1 MGYTLD
7 GRLAT
12 VLTALGRSA
21 GDDVLARLPE
31 LLAATGPDAAEVV
44 APGAG
49 EVPLRCGSEV
59 VRTLRLPPGAPLGS
73 WLLFA
78 AGVSALL
85 EMGAGQARAER
96 LHRLTEQLAG
106 QGEDLD
112 LMRRILEGVVTEFGL
127 RGAQGLRDRHGTL
140 HPESCWRV
148 GDPGPLPEWSADE
161 RAALR
166 GGHPTVR
173 EDGLLLPLAG
183 RWRPRLAM
191 WFTAPP
197 GRAWSPHDLD
207 LLGAMAHAA
216 GLEFERV
223 QLTRHMAALLR
234 LQENL
239 LALEAE
245 AAYRPLLQEALRIIP
260 GAETGSLLVREGDVF
275 RYRAAIVHDMT
286 ELRDVTFTLEDVRD
300 RWYGLGLD
308 AWTAGVPRVLVQPGQ
323 ALNGTGH
330 TRAGVWVDDLLPSV
344 YGISAN
350 VGVPVLYRGEV
361 YAFLNIDARHD
372 PHAFGGDSVEVART
386 FALHAAAL
394 LRETAQRARIEE
406 AARTDVLT
414 GLPNRRAFSES
425 LARQVAAARRQG
437 SALSLLVLDA
447 SNFKA
452 INDRLGHVAGDRAL
466 RQIGAAVTGVL
477 RAGDEVFRW
486 GGDEFAV
493 LLPRTAAPEAETVAG
508 QIHAALR
515 GQRVG
520 GLPLHVT
527 VGVAGTRP
535 GELPDGDGLLRRAD
549 AAMYRAKREEQRCAP
564 AVLTAVPAAAP

>member
-1 MGYTLD
+1 MAYTLN

-12 VLTALGRSA
+12 VLTALGRLP
-21 GDDVLARLPE
+21 GDEVLARLPE
-31 LLAATGPDAAEVV
+31 LLAGVGPDAAEVNP
-44 APGAG
+44 PGVG
-49 EVPLRCGSEV
+49 GVPLRCGEEV
-59 VRTLRLPPGAPLGS
+59 VGELGLPPHAPLGS

-78 AGVSALL
+78 AGVGALL
-85 EMGAGQARAER
+85 EVSAGRARAER
-96 LHRLTEQLAG
+96 LHRLTERLAG
-106 QGEDLD
+106 QGENPD
-112 LMRRILEGVVTEFGL
+112 LMRHILEGTMQEFGL
-127 RGAQGLRDRHGTL
+127 RGAQGLRDRCGIL
-140 HPESCWRV
+140 HPEAHWRV
-148 GDPGPLPEWSADE
+148 GDPGALPDWSEAE

-166 GGHPTVR
+166 GGQPTIR

-197 GRAWSPHDLD
+197 GRAWSPHDLG

-223 QLTRHMAALLR
+223 QLTRHMASLLR

-239 LALEAE
+239 LALGAE
-245 AAYRPLLQEALRIIP
+245 AAYRPLLEEALRIIP

-275 RYRAAIVHDMT
+275 RFRAAIVHDLT

-300 RWYGLGLD
+300 RWYGLGQD
-308 AWTAGVPRVLVQPGQ
+308 AWAAGVPRVLVQPGQ
-323 ALNGTGH
+323 GVYGTGY
-330 TRAGVWVDDLLPSV
+330 TRGGVWVDDLLPSV
-344 YGISAN
+344 YGIAAN

-361 YAFLNIDARHD
+361 YAFLNIDALHD

-394 LRETAQRARIEE
+394 LRETAQRAQIEE
-406 AARTDVLT
+406 VARTDVLT

-425 LARQVAAARRQG
+425 LERQVATARRQET
-437 SALSLLVLDA
+437 ALSLLVLDV
-447 SNFKA
+447 SNFKT
-452 INDRLGHVAGDRAL
+452 INDGLGHAAGDEAL
-466 RQIGAAVTGVL
+466 VQIGAAVAGAL

-493 LLPRTAAPEAETVAG
+493 LLPRTAAPEAEVVAG
-508 QIHAALR
+508 RIHAALHTR
-515 GQRVG
+515 RVG

-527 VGVAGTRP
+527 VGVAGTLP
-535 GELPDGDGLLRRAD
+535 GEPPDGDALLRRAD
-549 AAMYRAKREEQRCAP
+549 AAMYRAKREEKR
-564 AVLTAVPAAAP
+564 AVPSS

>member
-1 MGYTLD
+1 MAHTLD

-12 VLTALGRSA
+12 VLAALGRLP
-21 GDDVLARLPE
+21 GDGVLARLPD
-31 LLAATGPDAAEVV
+31 LLAGVGPDAAEVV
-44 APGAG
+44 VPGAG
-49 EVPLRCGSEV
+49 GVPLRCGEEV
-59 VRTLRLPPGAPLGS
+59 VGELRLPPDAPLGS
-73 WLLFA
+73 WRLFA

-85 EMGAGQARAER
+85 ETGAGRARAER
-96 LHRLTEQLAG
+96 LHRLTERLAG
-106 QGEDLD
+106 QGEDPD
-112 LMRRILEGVVTEFGL
+112 LVRRLLEEVVDEFGL

-140 HPESCWRV
+140 HPEARWRV
-148 GDPGPLPEWSADE
+148 GDPGALPEWSGAE

-166 GGHPTVR
+166 GGQPTVR

-197 GRAWSPHDLD
+197 GRTWSPHDLG
-207 LLGAMAHAA
+207 LLGAVAHAA

-239 LALEAE
+239 LALGAE
-245 AAYRPLLQEALRIIP
+245 AAYRPLLEEALRVIP
-260 GAETGSLLVREGDVF
+260 GAETGSLLVRDGAVF

-286 ELRDVTFTLEDVRD
+286 ELRDVTFSLEDVRD
-300 RWYGLGLD
+300 RWYGLGPD
-308 AWTAGVPRVLVQPGQ
+308 AWAAGTPRVLVQPGQ
-323 ALNGTGH
+323 GVYGTGY
-330 TRAGVWVDDLLPSV
+330 TRAGVWVEDLLPSV
-344 YGISAN
+344 YGIAAN

-361 YAFLNIDARHD
+361 YAFLNIDALHD

-414 GLPNRRAFSES
+414 GLGNRRAFTES
-425 LARQVAAARRQG
+425 LARQVATARRYGQPL
-437 SALSLLVLDA
+437 ALLVLDV
-447 SNFKA
+447 SNFKT
-452 INDRLGHVAGDRAL
+452 INDGLGHAAGDEAL
-466 RQIGAAVTGVL
+466 VQIGAAVAGAL

-493 LLPRTAAPEAETVAG
+493 LLPHTAAAEAEVVAG
-508 QIHAALR
+508 RIHAALHAR
-515 GQRVG
+515 RVG
-520 GLPLHVT
+520 ELPLQVT
-527 VGVAGTRP
+527 VGVAGTLP
-535 GELPDGDGLLRRAD
+535 GETPDGDALLRRAD
-549 AAMYRAKREEQRCAP
+549 AAMYRAKREEKRPRPTAAP
-564 AVLTAVPAAAP
+564 AATP

>member
-1 MGYTLD
+1 MAHTLD

-12 VLTALGRSA
+12 VLTALGRVP
-21 GDDVLARLPE
+21 GDDVLAQLPG
-31 LLAATGPDAAEVV
+31 LLAGIGPDAAQVV
-44 APGAG
+44 LPGAG
-49 EVPLRCGSEV
+49 GVPLRCRDEV
-59 VRTLRLPPGAPLGS
+59 VRELRLPPDAPLGS

-78 AGVSALL
+78 AGVGALL
-85 EMGAGQARAER
+85 EVGAGRARAER

-106 QGEDLD
+106 QGEDLG
-112 LMRRILEGVVTEFGL
+112 LVGRLLRGVVAEFGL

-140 HPESCWRV
+140 HPEARWRM
-148 GDPGPLPEWSADE
+148 GDPGPLPDWSAGE
-161 RAALR
+161 RSALR
-166 GGHPTVR
+166 RGQPLVR
-173 EDGLLLPLAG
+173 PEGLLLPLAG

-239 LALEAE
+239 LALGAE
-245 AAYRPLLQEALRIIP
+245 AAYQPLLEEALRIIP

-286 ELRDVTFTLEDVRD
+286 ELRDVTFTLGDVRD
-300 RWYGLGLD
+300 RWYGLGAD
-308 AWTAGVPRVLVQPGQ
+308 AWAAGVPRVLVQPGQ
-323 ALNGTGH
+323 GVHGTGY
-330 TRAGVWVDDLLPSV
+330 TRAGVWVDHLLPSV
-344 YGISAN
+344 HGIAAN
-350 VGVPVLYRGEV
+350 VGVPVPYRGEV
-361 YAFLNIDARHD
+361 YAFLNIDALHD
-372 PHAFGGDSVEVART
+372 PQAFSGDSVEVART

-414 GLPNRRAFSES
+414 GLPNRRAFTES
-425 LARQVAAARRQG
+425 LARQVATARRHGQP
-437 SALSLLVLDA
+437 LSLLVLDV
-447 SNFKA
+447 SNFKT
-452 INDRLGHVAGDRAL
+452 INDGLGHAAGDEAL
-466 RQIGAAVTGVL
+466 VQIGAAVAGVL

-493 LLPRTAAPEAETVAG
+493 LLPHTAAAEAEVVAG
-508 QIHAALR
+508 RIHAALHAR
-515 GQRVG
+515 RVG

-527 VGVAGTRP
+527 VGVAGTLP
-535 GELPDGDGLLRRAD
+535 GEDPDGEALLRRAD
-549 AAMYRAKREEQRCAP
+549 AAMYRAKREEKGLSRP
-564 AVLTAVPAAAP
+564 P

>member
-1 MGYTLD
+1 MAHTLD

-12 VLTALGRSA
+12 VLTALGRLA
-21 GDDVLARLPE
+21 GEEVLTRLPV
-31 LLAATGPDAAEVV
+31 LLADIGPDAAEVV
-44 APGAG
+44 LPGAG
-49 EVPLRCGSEV
+49 HVPLRCGEEV
-59 VRTLRLPPGAPLGS
+59 VRELRLPPGAPLGS
-73 WLLFA
+73 WRLFA
-78 AGVSALL
+78 AGVGALL
-85 EMGAGQARAER
+85 ETGAGRARAER
-96 LHRLTEQLAG
+96 LHRLTERLAG

-112 LMRRILEGVVTEFGL
+112 LVSRILEGVVTEFGL
-127 RGAQGLRDRHGTL
+127 RGAQGLRDRCGTL
-140 HPESCWRV
+140 HPEARWRV
-148 GDPGPLPEWSADE
+148 GDPGALPEWSAAE
-161 RAALR
+161 RSALR
-166 GGHPTVR
+166 EGQPTVR

-183 RWRPRLAM
+183 RWRTRLAM

-239 LALEAE
+239 LALGAE
-245 AAYRPLLQEALRIIP
+245 AAYQPLLEEALRVIP
-260 GAETGSLLVREGDVF
+260 GAETGSLLVREGGVF
-275 RYRAAIVHDMT
+275 RYRAAIVHDMA

-300 RWYGLGLD
+300 RWYGLGLE
-308 AWTAGVPRVLVQPGQ
+308 AWAAGVPRVLVRPGQ
-323 ALNGTGH
+323 GVHGTSY
-330 TRAGVWVDDLLPSV
+330 TRAGVWVDALLPSV
-344 YGISAN
+344 YGIAAN

-414 GLPNRRAFSES
+414 GLPNRRAFTES
-425 LARQVAAARRQG
+425 LARQVAAARRYGQ
-437 SALSLLVLDA
+437 ALSLLVLDV
-447 SNFKA
+447 SNFKT
-452 INDRLGHVAGDRAL
+452 INDGLGHAAGDEAL
-466 RQIGAAVTGVL
+466 VQIGAAVAGAL
-477 RAGDEVFRW
+477 RTGDEVFRW

-493 LLPRTAAPEAETVAG
+493 LLPHTAAAEAGVVAG
-508 QIHAALR
+508 RIQTALHAR
-515 GQRVG
+515 QVG

-527 VGVAGTRP
+527 IGVAGTTP
-535 GELPDGDGLLRRAD
+535 GEDPDGEALLRRAD
-549 AAMYRAKREEQRCAP
+549 AAMYRAKREEKGLAP
-564 AVLTAVPAAAP
+564 LV